1 MQSLLA
7 LQGFQ
12 TLGGFDGKSATSQ
25 NIVQFFSTDF
35 LVLRKPALRIEQ
47 LFELSRFFIGK
58 RVRKPDPPA

>member
-47 LFELSRFFIGK
+47 LFELFRFFIGK